1 MTATSPYKIAV
12 LDLYDGN
19 ANMGMDCIYEILQNW
34 SKELKIE
41 LQVSTFDVRAKNEL
55 PNKTYDLY
63 ISSGGPGSPIDTNE
77 LQWDIDYCN
86 WLDQMFALKKPVLLI
101 CHSFQLACRHF
112 GIGSVGLRKSKQL
125 GILPIHPTAA
135 HPIFNQL
142 PDPFFALES
151 RLYQITEPNDD
162 KIQAIGA
169 SIIALEKIRPQLPY
183 QRALMAVAFNENM
196 IGVQFHPEA
205 TKDRLVRYFETEA
218 IKNAVLADF
227 SEEKLDQIKLSL
239 QDPSKIEHT
248 CNHFIPNFLHQ
259 MLLA

>member
-1 MTATSPYKIAV
+1 MTNSSPLNIAV
-12 LDLYDGN
+12 LDLYDGS
-19 ANMGMDCIYEILQNW
+19 ANMGMDCILEILQNW
-34 SKELKIE
+34 SRDSDVEIN
-41 LQVSTFDVRAKNEL
+41 VSTFDVRAKNQL
-55 PNKTYDLY
+55 PGHNYDLY
-63 ISSGGPGSPIDTNE
+63 LSSGGPGSPIDTIE
-77 LQWDIDYCN
+77 MQWDIDYCN

-112 GIGSVGLRKSKQL
+112 DIGKVGLRKSKQL
-125 GILPIHPTAA
+125 GVLPVHPTAA

-151 RLYQITEPNDD
+151 RLYQITEPNDE

-205 TKDRLVRYFETEA
+205 TKDRLIKYFETDA
-218 IKNAVLADF
+218 IKAAVLTDF
-227 SEEKLDQIKLSL
+227 SEDKWDQIRLSL

-248 CNHFIPNFLHQ
+248 CSHFIPNFLHQ